1 MRGEVVLLSRNV
13 KVVGED
19 NDTWGGQI
27 TVSDIVDEEDV
38 ERNGEIIFDSV
49 EIFNCSQ
56 RNTQKA
62 AIRFERA
69 KKGQSLIKDSAVSG
83 TRGWAFNSIQ
93 SENVEVQTTA
103 FVGARAIGVGI
114 QASNK
119 LKFDQVIMADVIMR
133 PGFNDAFLDQ
143 EACFSVCSLPDTG
156 NCEQIKIT
164 NSIAAGCPYAGFITP
179 GHKCGEADSQ
189 DSFRNN
195 IAHSVYGVGVIVY
208 PDPASSDSTTCYEGS
223 KIMVYKIDGAAINT
237 MFTSRSA
244 RITNS
249 IIVDNRAGLSNQVSG

>member
-1 MRGEVVLLSRNV
+1 VIEGYDSVSGELIFKDDLQYYHWGMQESTETDYGMDMRGEVVLLSRNV

-83 TRGWAFNSIQ
+83 TRGWAFNSI
-93 SENVEVQTTA
+93 
-103 FVGARAIGVGI
+103 
-114 QASNK
+114 
-119 LKFDQVIMADVIMR
+119 
-133 PGFNDAFLDQ
+133 
-143 EACFSVCSLPDTG
+143 
-156 NCEQIKIT
+156 
-164 NSIAAGCPYAGFITP
+164 
-179 GHKCGEADSQ
+179 
-189 DSFRNN
+189 
-195 IAHSVYGVGVIVY
+195 
-208 PDPASSDSTTCYEGS
+208 
-223 KIMVYKIDGAAINT
+223 
-237 MFTSRSA
+237 
-244 RITNS
+244 
-249 IIVDNRAGLSNQVSG
+249 